1 MCVCMCARVS
11 SKVIATFRYE
21 KIPKFKVVMITKQDN
36 LKGSET
42 LVPLSGC
49 LKLEEEIKIK
59 YISDIEGRIMQD
71 I

>member
-1 MCVCMCARVS
+1 
-11 SKVIATFRYE
+11 
-21 KIPKFKVVMITKQDN
+21 MITKQDN

-59 YISDIEGRIMQD
+59 HISDIEGRTMQN